1 MRGALDAHDTTAKMS
16 QGVGFENILNATELL
31 LWDTDRFK
39 QRAGAE
45 ILAGITRG
53 VLILYLNDVE
63 YG

>member
-1 MRGALDAHDTTAKMS
+1 MS
-16 QGVGFENILNATELL
+16 QGVGFEKILNATELL

-45 ILAGITRG
+45 MLAGITRG
-53 VLILYLNDVE
+53 RLITALNNVE

>member
-1 MRGALDAHDTTAKMS
+1 MS

>member
-1 MRGALDAHDTTAKMS
+1 MRVVLDAHYNTAKMS
-16 QGVGFENILNATELL
+16 QGVGFEKILNATELL

-45 ILAGITRG
+45 MLAGITRG
-53 VLILYLNDVE
+53 RLITALNNVE